1 MSGKIVTVSDAEFES
16 SVLQGDKPALIDFWA
31 EWCQPCKML
40 APTVEEIAG
49 EYEDKILVGKLNVDD
64 NPATATKY
72 GIRGIPT
79 LLLFKGGQ
87 VVQQL
92 VGVKSKAEI
101 KKVIDENISVSNSSA
116 PGISRG
122 RFFME

>member
-1 MSGKIVTVSDAEFES
+1 MSGKIVIVSDAEFES

-49 EYEDKILVGKLNVDD
+49 EYADKVLVGKLNVDD

-101 KKVIDENISVSNSSA
+101 KKVIDENI
-116 PGISRG
+116 
-122 RFFME
+122 

>member
-49 EYEDKILVGKLNVDD
+49 EYEDKIMVGKLNVDD

-101 KKVIDENISVSNSSA
+101 KKIIDENI
-116 PGISRG
+116 
-122 RFFME
+122 

>member
-1 MSGKIVTVSDAEFES
+1 MSSGKVVTVTDAEFDS
-16 SVLQGDKPALIDFWA
+16 TVLQSGKLVILDFWA

-40 APTVEEIAG
+40 APTVGEIAG
-49 EYEDKILVGKLNVDD
+49 EYEDTVKVGKLNVDD
-64 NPATATKY
+64 NPETATKY

-79 LLLFKGGQ
+79 LLFFKGGQ

-101 KKVIDENISVSNSSA
+101 KKVIDEDC
-116 PGISRG
+116 G
-122 RFFME
+122 

>member
-1 MSGKIVTVSDAEFES
+1 MSGKIVTLSDAEFES
-16 SVLQGDKPALIDFWA
+16 SVLHGDKPALIDFWA

-101 KKVIDENISVSNSSA
+101 KKVIDENI
-116 PGISRG
+116 
-122 RFFME
+122 

>member
-1 MSGKIVTVSDAEFES
+1 MSGKIVTLSDAEFDS

-49 EYEDKILVGKLNVDD
+49 EYEGKVLVGKLNVDD

-101 KKVIDENISVSNSSA
+101 KKVIDENI
-116 PGISRG
+116 
-122 RFFME
+122 

>member
-1 MSGKIVTVSDAEFES
+1 MSGKIVTVSDAEFDS

-49 EYEDKILVGKLNVDD
+49 EYEGKVLVGKLNVDD

-101 KKVIDENISVSNSSA
+101 KKVIDENI
-116 PGISRG
+116 
-122 RFFME
+122 

>member
-1 MSGKIVTVSDAEFES
+1 MSGKIVTVSDSEFES

-49 EYEDKILVGKLNVDD
+49 EYEDRIMVGKLNVDD

-101 KKVIDENISVSNSSA
+101 KKVIDENI
-116 PGISRG
+116 
-122 RFFME
+122 